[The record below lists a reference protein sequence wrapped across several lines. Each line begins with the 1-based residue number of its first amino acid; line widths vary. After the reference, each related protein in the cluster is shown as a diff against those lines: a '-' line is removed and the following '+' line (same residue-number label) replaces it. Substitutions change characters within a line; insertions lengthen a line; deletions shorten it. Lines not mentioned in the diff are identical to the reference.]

1 MDAAAAVD
9 RHFDFLMDLQEQDQA
24 LIEARAD
31 EIYLDLWNQAKDGI
45 KAFEIVENFGDIP
58 TETLAEILQKA
69 AQLSKHGDMTNEAKN
84 LFCTFVMA
92 KLSVILSDAA
102 DDKAEDEA

>member
-1 MDAAAAVD
+1 
-9 RHFDFLMDLQEQDQA
+9 
-24 LIEARAD
+24 
-31 EIYLDLWNQAKDGI
+31 
-45 KAFEIVENFGDIP
+45 
-58 TETLAEILQKA
+58 LQKA

-102 DDKAEDEA
+102 DFIVESK

>member
-1 MDAAAAVD
+1 MNVSAAVD

-31 EIYLDLWNQAKDGI
+31 EIYADLWGQCKDGV
-45 KAFEIVENFGDIP
+45 KAHDIVEKHGDIP

-69 AQLSKHGDMTNEAKN
+69 AQLSRAGVMSMEAKTM
-84 LFCTFVMA
+84 LASFVMA
-92 KLSVILSDAA
+92 KLTTILSDAA
-102 DDKAEDEA
+102 DFTAECK